1 MSHCGSP
8 VRIWKYLCWSQ
19 SGNYKVWG
27 IYGTANNNQTGVVS
41 GMVWCTVYQHSTCL
55 SFAVHGK
62 SNVGSISV
70 LAQPSIYRLFV
81 CLLICWHLFH
91 YCYINNSFTLWMSL
105 EYGDENAKRIAWN
118 SHGGAVVSTVASQQS
133 GCALPQPRNMHVRQT
148 GNSKLPLA
156 VRMVGLSAVCGP
168 MINWWLAQESGHRK

>member
-1 MSHCGSP
+1 MSQKVRVRLALQTARESLPASLMSDRNLGDVHCTLRGALFVRARRPRNLLGARGVNGALASNVMSHCGSP
-8 VRIWKYLCWSQ
+8 ARIWKYLCWSQ

-41 GMVWCTVYQHSTCL
+41 GMVWCTVYLHSTCL

-62 SNVGSISV
+62 SNVRSISV

-81 CLLICWHLFH
+81 CLLICWHLLH

-105 EYGDENAKRIAWN
+105 E
-118 SHGGAVVSTVASQQS
+118 
-133 GCALPQPRNMHVRQT
+133 
-148 GNSKLPLA
+148 
-156 VRMVGLSAVCGP
+156 
-168 MINWWLAQESGHRK
+168 

>member
-1 MSHCGSP
+1 MWNESKGASAAGAADSSGVFAGFSDEWQKSGRRALYIKGSAFCARPRNLLGARGVNGALASNVMSHCGSP
-8 VRIWKYLCWSQ
+8 ARIWKYLCWSQ

-41 GMVWCTVYQHSTCL
+41 GMVWCTVYLHSTCL

-62 SNVGSISV
+62 SNVRSISV

-105 EYGDENAKRIAWN
+105 E
-118 SHGGAVVSTVASQQS
+118 
-133 GCALPQPRNMHVRQT
+133 
-148 GNSKLPLA
+148 
-156 VRMVGLSAVCGP
+156 
-168 MINWWLAQESGHRK
+168 